1 MLPIPTTR
9 ATAAFLGCL
18 GMWLVALWS
27 HSWAAATLG
36 SALALCLVAVFSAT
50 VPLGR
55 RVRAQRLEFA
65 WWLASRDQSVSG
77 AVVPQMPVQVRCYVR
92 HRGAHGIELTRVTP
106 VLTQGARVLD
116 EEPHAISVQPRA
128 RNEFTFTLTAQAAG
142 RVVLH
147 GLAVSLRGPL
157 GLFDVPLYF
166 PNALAIK
173 VLPRTV
179 AVRATTLGVLTG
191 LPLDR
196 SGRHRMRRRGG
207 GTELHELRE
216 FLPGDPFKSI
226 AWKASAKTGRL
237 LVREVDQEVQQTLVM
252 VLDACG
258 SMRGGTPGE
267 RKLDFALELCVAH
280 GRAWLERG
288 DRVGLITV
296 DGRVLANVQPGD
308 GAAHLIRIYDALLAS
323 TEVVDADLTVL
334 DDHEV
339 ATLVARYVRQQDGV
353 DFVHG
358 RRGNFD
364 TAELAHYLRTLAPA
378 KGASDLP
385 LAPTQAG
392 AVFRR
397 FCRERGIELPHRAE
411 PPGGDKA
418 HCLASSLQ
426 LAAGNTRVPRSIV
439 LITDL
444 DGIIDYG
451 PMLAAARLLT
461 RRGHTLHVLVP
472 HAEAIAA
479 APPDGLAHDLR
490 AIYGRAEKRRLR
502 EATEKLGPLGVTL
515 SLVAPDQ
522 LAQAASRKLPERA
535 RVA

>member
-9 ATAAFLGCL
+9 AIAAFLGCL

-27 HSWAAATLG
+27 RSWATATLG

-65 WWLASRDQSVSG
+65 WWLASRDQQVSG
-77 AVVPQMPVQVRCYVR
+77 AVVPHMPVQVRCYVR

-106 VLTQGARVLD
+106 VLTHGAKVLD
-116 EEPHAISVQPRA
+116 EEPYAISVQPRA

-142 RVVLH
+142 RIVLH

-179 AVRATTLGVLTG
+179 AVRASTLGVLTG

-237 LVREVDQEVQQTLVM
+237 LVREVDQEVQQTLVL
-252 VLDACG
+252 VTDACG

-280 GRAWLERG
+280 GRVWLDRG

-296 DGRVLANVQPGD
+296 DGRILAHVQPGD

-323 TEVVDADLTVL
+323 TEVVDADLTTL

-353 DFVHG
+353 DFAHG
-358 RRGNFD
+358 RRGTFD

-378 KGASDLP
+378 KSGDLP
-385 LAPTQAG
+385 VAPTQAG

-397 FCRERGIELPHRAE
+397 FCRERGIELPHRAG
-411 PPGGDKA
+411 PPGGDKS
-418 HCLASSLQ
+418 HCLANSLQ
-426 LAAGNTRVPRSIV
+426 KAAGNTRVPRSIM
-439 LITDL
+439 LMTDL
-444 DGIIDYG
+444 DGIVDYA
-451 PMLAAARLLT
+451 PLLAAVRLLT
-461 RRGHTLHVLVP
+461 RRGHTLHVMVP
-472 HAEAIAA
+472 HAEALVPAA
-479 APPDGLAHDLR
+479 QSELEGDLR
-490 AIYGRAEKRRLR
+490 AIYGRAEKRRFR
-502 EATEKLGPLGVTL
+502 EATEKLAPLGVTL

-522 LAQAASRKLPERA
+522 LALAAGRKRPESA

>member
-9 ATAAFLGCL
+9 AIAAFFGCL
-18 GMWLVALWS
+18 GMWLTGLLS
-27 HSWAAATLG
+27 HSWAATTLG
-36 SALALCLVAVFSAT
+36 SALALFLVAGFSAT

-65 WWLASRDQSVSG
+65 WWLAQRETSVSG
-77 AVVPQMPVQVRCYVR
+77 AVVPQVPFQVRCYVR
-92 HRGAHGIELTRVTP
+92 HRGAHRIELTRVTP
-106 VLTQGARVLD
+106 VLANGAKVLD
-116 EEPHAISVQPRA
+116 QEPQAISVLPRA
-128 RNEFTFTLTAQAAG
+128 RNEFSFTLTARAAG

-179 AVRATTLGVLTG
+179 SVRASTLGVLTG
-191 LPLDR
+191 SPLDR

-237 LVREVDQEVQQTLVM
+237 LVREVDQEVQQTLVL
-252 VLDACG
+252 VLDGCG
-258 SMRGGTPGE
+258 SMRGGSPGE

-280 GRAWLERG
+280 ARAWLDRG

-296 DGRVLANVQPGD
+296 DGRVLANVQAGD

-323 TEVVDADLTVL
+323 TEVVDADLTTL

-339 ATLVARYVRQQDGV
+339 ASLVARYVRQQDGV
-353 DFVHG
+353 DFAHG
-358 RRGNFD
+358 RRGTFD
-364 TAELAHYLRTLAPA
+364 TAELAHYLRGLAPA
-378 KGASDLP
+378 KTGELP
-385 LAPTQAG
+385 IAPTQAG

-397 FCRERGIELPHRAE
+397 FCRERGIELPHRSA

-418 HCLASSLQ
+418 PCLANGLQ
-426 LAAGNTRVPRSIV
+426 LAAGNTRVPRAIV

-444 DGIIDYG
+444 DGVVEYA
-451 PMLAAARLLT
+451 PLLATARLLT
-461 RRGHTLHVLVP
+461 RRGHSLHVLVP
-472 HAEAIAA
+472 HAEAIVRPAA
-479 APPDGLAHDLR
+479 NGLELDLR
-490 AIYGRAEKRRLR
+490 AIYGRAEERRLR
-502 EATEKLGPLGVTL
+502 EATRELGPLGVSL
-515 SLVAPDQ
+515 SRVAPDQ
-522 LAQAASRKLPERA
+522 LALTAVRRKPIPA

>member
-9 ATAAFLGCL
+9 AIAAFFGCL
-18 GMWLVALWS
+18 GMWGVGLLS
-27 HSWAAATLG
+27 RSWAATTLG
-36 SALALCLVAVFSAT
+36 SALALFLVAVFSAT
-50 VPLGR
+50 IPLGR

-65 WWLASRDQSVSG
+65 WWLASRETSVSG
-77 AVVPQMPVQVRCYVR
+77 AVVPQVPFQVRCYVR
-92 HRGAHGIELTRVTP
+92 HRGAQGIELTRVSP
-106 VLTQGARVLD
+106 VIGNGATLLD
-116 EEPHAISVQPRA
+116 EEPYAISVQPRA
-128 RNEFTFTLTAQAAG
+128 RNEFSFTLSAHAAG

-173 VLPRTV
+173 VLPRMV
-179 AVRATTLGVLTG
+179 SVRASTPSVLTG

-226 AWKASAKTGRL
+226 AWKASAKSGRL
-237 LVREVDQEVQQTLVM
+237 LVREVDQEVQQTLLV
-252 VLDACG
+252 VLDVCG
-258 SMRGGTPGE
+258 SMRGGAPGE

-280 GRAWLERG
+280 TRAWLDRG

-308 GAAHLIRIYDALLAS
+308 GAAHLIRVYDALLAS
-323 TEVVDADLTVL
+323 TEVVDADLTTL

-339 ATLVARYVRQQDGV
+339 ALMVARYVRQQDGI
-353 DFVHG
+353 DFAQG
-358 RRGNFD
+358 RRHTFD
-364 TAELAHYLRTLAPA
+364 TSELAQYLRGIAPA
-378 KGASDLP
+378 KPGDLP

-397 FCRERGIELPHRAE
+397 FCRERGIELPHRST

-418 HCLASSLQ
+418 PCLAQGLR
-426 LAAGNTRVPRSIV
+426 LASGNTRVPRSIV

-444 DGIIDYG
+444 DGVVDYA
-451 PMLAAARLLT
+451 PLLATARLLT
-461 RRGHTLHVLVP
+461 RRGHSLHVLIP
-472 HAEAIAA
+472 HAEALARPA
-479 APPDGLAHDLR
+479 SNGLEDDLR
-490 AIYGRAEKRRLR
+490 SIYGRAEQRRVR
-502 EATEKLGPLGVTL
+502 EATQQLGPLGV
-515 SLVAPDQ
+515 SLTVVAPDE
-522 LAQAASRKLPERA
+522 LAQAAGRRLLDGA

>member
-9 ATAAFLGCL
+9 AAAVFWGCL
-18 GMWLVALWS
+18 GMWLIGLVTR
-27 HSWAAATLG
+27 SWAATELG
-36 SALALCLVAVFSAT
+36 SALALFLVAVFSAT

-65 WWLASRDQSVSG
+65 WWLAQRETSVSG
-77 AVVPQMPVQVRCYVR
+77 AVVPHVPFQVRCYVR

-106 VLTQGARVLD
+106 VIANGAKVLD
-116 EEPHAISVQPRA
+116 EEPFAISVQPRA
-128 RNEFTFTLTAQAAG
+128 RNEFSFTVTAQAAG

-179 AVRATTLGVLTG
+179 AVRSSTLGVMTG

-237 LVREVDQEVQQTLVM
+237 LVREVDQEVQQTLVL

-258 SMRGGTPGE
+258 SMRGGQPGE

-280 GRAWLERG
+280 SRGWLDRG

-296 DGRVLANVQPGD
+296 DGRVLANVAAGD
-308 GAAHLIRIYDALLAS
+308 GAAHLIRIYDALLTT
-323 TEVVDADLTVL
+323 TEVVDADLTTL

-339 ATLVARYVRQQDGV
+339 ATLVARYVRQQDGI
-353 DFVHG
+353 DFAQG
-358 RRGNFD
+358 RRGVFD
-364 TAELAHYLRTLAPA
+364 PAELAAYLRNLTPG
-378 KGASDLP
+378 KSGDLP

-392 AVFRR
+392 AIFRR
-397 FCRERGIELPHRAE
+397 FCRERGLELPHRSV
-411 PPGGDKA
+411 PTGGDKA
-418 HCLASSLQ
+418 PCLAQAVQ
-426 LAAGNTRVPRSIV
+426 LAAGNTRVPRAIV

-444 DGIIDYG
+444 DGIVDYA
-451 PMLAAARLLT
+451 PLLATARLLT
-461 RRGHTLHVLVP
+461 RRGHSLHLLVP
-472 HAEAIAA
+472 HAEAMMKPA
-479 APPDGLAHDLR
+479 DSGLERDLR
-490 AIYGRAEKRRLR
+490 AIYGRAEQRRLR
-502 EATEKLGPLGVTL
+502 EATEQLGPLGVSM
-515 SLVAPDQ
+515 SLVAPEQ
-522 LAQAASRKLPERA
+522 LAQLAHRRKPEAA

>member
-9 ATAAFLGCL
+9 AAAAFFGCL
-18 GMWLVALWS
+18 GMWLVGLMS
-27 HSWAAATLG
+27 RSWAATALG
-36 SALALCLVAVFSAT
+36 SALALLLVAVFSAT

-65 WWLASRDQSVSG
+65 WWLASRETTVSG
-77 AVVPQMPVQVRCYVR
+77 AVVPHVPFQVRCYVR

-106 VLTQGARVLD
+106 VLANGAKVID
-116 EEPHAISVQPRA
+116 EEPPAISVMPRA

-179 AVRATTLGVLTG
+179 AVRASTLGMMTG

-237 LVREVDQEVQQTLVM
+237 VVREVDQEVQQTLVL
-252 VLDACG
+252 VVDACG
-258 SMRGGTPGE
+258 SMRGGSAGE

-280 GRAWLERG
+280 ARAWLDRG

-323 TEVVDADLTVL
+323 TEVVDADLTTL

-339 ATLVARYVRQQDGV
+339 ASLVARYVRQQDGV
-353 DFVHG
+353 DFTHG
-358 RRGNFD
+358 RRGTFD
-364 TAELAHYLRTLAPA
+364 TAELAHYLRGLTPT
-378 KGASDLP
+378 KTGELP

-397 FCRERGIELPHRAE
+397 FCRERGIELPHRSA

-418 HCLASSLQ
+418 ICLASSVQ

-439 LITDL
+439 LLTDL
-444 DGIIDYG
+444 DGIVDYA
-451 PMLAAARLLT
+451 PLLATARLLT
-461 RRGHTLHVLVP
+461 RRGHSLHVLVP
-472 HAEAIAA
+472 HAEALTRPASNA
-479 APPDGLAHDLR
+479 LEQDLR
-490 AIYGRAEKRRLR
+490 AIYGRAEQRRLR
-502 EATEKLGPLGVTL
+502 EAKQQLGPLGVSL

-522 LAQAASRKLPERA
+522 LALTANRRKPESA

>member
-9 ATAAFLGCL
+9 ASATFLGCL
-18 GMWLVALWS
+18 GMWLVGLFTS
-27 HSWAAATLG
+27 SWAATTLG
-36 SALALCLVAVFSAT
+36 SALALCLVAAFSAT

-65 WWLASRDQSVSG
+65 WWLAQRETSVSG
-77 AVVPQMPVQVRCYVR
+77 AVVPQVPFQVRCYVR
-92 HRGAHGIELTRVTP
+92 HRGAHGIELTRVSP
-106 VLTQGARVLD
+106 VLTSGVKLID
-116 EEPHAISVQPRA
+116 EHPQAISVVPRS
-128 RNEFTFTLTAQAAG
+128 RNEFAFTLTAQAAG

-179 AVRATTLGVLTG
+179 AVRASTLGILTG

-196 SGRHRMRRRGG
+196 PGRHRMRRRGG
-207 GTELHELRE
+207 GTDLHELRE

-226 AWKASAKTGRL
+226 AWKASAKLGRL
-237 LVREVDQEVQQTLVM
+237 LVREVDQEVQQTLLL
-252 VLDACG
+252 VLDVCG
-258 SMRGGTPGE
+258 SMRGGTVGE

-280 GRAWLERG
+280 ARAWLERG

-296 DGRVLANVQPGD
+296 DGRVLANVQAGD
-308 GAAHLIRIYDALLAS
+308 GAAHMIRMYDALLAS
-323 TEVVDADLTVL
+323 TEVVDADLTTL

-339 ATLVARYVRQQDGV
+339 ASLVARYVRQQDGV
-353 DFVHG
+353 DFAQG
-358 RRGNFD
+358 RRGTFQ
-364 TAELAHYLRTLAPA
+364 TAELAQYLRGLTPS
-378 KGASDLP
+378 KNTDLP
-385 LAPTQAG
+385 IAPTQAG

-397 FCRERGIELPHRAE
+397 FCRERGIELPHRTS

-418 HCLASSLQ
+418 PCLATGLQ
-426 LAAGNTRVPRSIV
+426 LAAGNTRVPRAIV

-444 DGIIDYG
+444 DGVVEYQ
-451 PMLAAARLLT
+451 PLLAAARLLM
-461 RRGHTLHVLVP
+461 RRGHSLHVLVP
-472 HAEAIAA
+472 HAEAITQPASN
-479 APPDGLAHDLR
+479 GLESDLR
-490 AIYGRAEKRRLR
+490 AIYRRAEQRRLR
-502 EATEKLGPLGVTL
+502 EATALLGPLGVSL

-522 LAQAASRKLPERA
+522 LAHHAVRRKLPGA
-535 RVA
+535 KVA

>member
-9 ATAAFLGCL
+9 AAAAFFGVL
-18 GMWLVALWS
+18 GMWLVGLS
-27 HSWAAATLG
+27 TKSWAATALG
-36 SALALCLVAVFSAT
+36 SALALLLVAVFSAT

-65 WWLASRDQSVSG
+65 WWLASRETSVSG
-77 AVVPQMPVQVRCYVR
+77 AVVPHVPFQVRCYVR
-92 HRGAHGIELTRVTP
+92 HRGSHGIELTRVTP
-106 VLTQGARVLD
+106 VLANGAKVLD
-116 EEPHAISVQPRA
+116 EEPHAISVMPRA
-128 RNEFTFTLTAQAAG
+128 RNEFSFTLTAQAAG

-179 AVRATTLGVLTG
+179 AVRASTLGMMTG

-237 LVREVDQEVQQTLVM
+237 VVREVDQEVQQTLVL

-258 SMRGGTPGE
+258 SMRGGPAGE

-280 GRAWLERG
+280 SRAWLDRG

-296 DGRVLANVQPGD
+296 DGRVLANVQAGD
-308 GAAHLIRIYDALLAS
+308 GAAHLIRVYDALLAS
-323 TEVVDADLTVL
+323 TEVVDADLTAL

-339 ATLVARYVRQQDGV
+339 ASLVARYVRQQDGV
-353 DFVHG
+353 DFAHG
-358 RRGNFD
+358 RRGTFD
-364 TAELAHYLRTLAPA
+364 TTELAHYLRGLTPT
-378 KGASDLP
+378 KTGDLP

-397 FCRERGIELPHRAE
+397 FCRERGIELPHKSE

-418 HCLASSLQ
+418 ICLASSIQ

-444 DGIIDYG
+444 DGIVDYA
-451 PMLAAARLLT
+451 PLHATARLLT
-461 RRGHTLHVLVP
+461 RRGHSLHVLVP
-472 HAEAIAA
+472 HAEALTRPAQS
-479 APPDGLAHDLR
+479 GLEHDLR
-490 AIYGRAEKRRLR
+490 AIYGRAEQRRLR
-502 EATEKLGPLGVTL
+502 EAKQQLGPLGVSL

-522 LAQAASRKLPERA
+522 LALTANRRKPESA